1 MTKRNFLQSLKKSNR
16 DIVFTGVC
24 GGLGETTQVPAWI
37 WRVIFLVS
45 LFFGGI
51 GLLVY
56 ILLAIF
62 MPNYYHE

>member
-1 MTKRNFLQSLKKSNR
+1 MSKRNLFRSLKKSNK

-24 GGLGETTQVPAWI
+24 GGLGETTQIPAWI
-37 WRVIFLVS
+37 WRVLILVS
-45 LFFGGI
+45 LFLGGF

-62 MPNYYHE
+62 MPNYYKR